1 MKFHLTSSFLIVAVS
16 APSASAF
23 GITPS
28 KHLRITTRPNLSK
41 TTTVARPLLLRAKSN
56 DDGEDVSKGMEDA
69 FRQLEDLNT
78 LGGDE
83 GPLPERKKQ
92 QDQAFAKAMQELDLK
107 DIQDV
112 SPAPLESEAKL
123 YQDMASEVSGDS
135 TEFDVIS
142 DVKSEMGGS
151 PSVIPQ
157 FDPTMRDTDKFM
169 EKALN
174 EALEEAKKDSTLDI
188 DKESILDNKEIMKE
202 IEKIFEKANDELLEG
217 IEDIRKEQVRM
228 PDRNIQLAHWF
239 SSILRWFA
247 YCYVPI
253 LC

>member
-1 MKFHLTSSFLIVAVS
+1 MVAVS
-16 APSASAF
+16 AQSASAF
-23 GITPS
+23 GIPS
-28 KHLRITTRPNLSK
+28 KHLRITARPIVSQ
-41 TTTVARPLLLRAKSN
+41 TTVGRPLRLAKSTN
-56 DDGEDVSKGMEDA
+56 DDDGEDISKGMEDA
-69 FRQLEDLNT
+69 FRQLEDLKS

-83 GPLPERKKQ
+83 APLPERKKQ

-112 SPAPLESEAKL
+112 SPAPPESEARL
-123 YQDMASEVSGDS
+123 YQDMASEVSGDI

-188 DKESILDNKEIMKE
+188 DKESLLDNKEIMGE

-217 IEDIRKEQVRM
+217 IEEIRTEQVRV
-228 PDRNIQLAHWF
+228 PDRDVQGTGGLVWKSWRIGV
-239 SSILRWFA
+239 RR
-247 YCYVPI
+247 Y
-253 LC
+253 